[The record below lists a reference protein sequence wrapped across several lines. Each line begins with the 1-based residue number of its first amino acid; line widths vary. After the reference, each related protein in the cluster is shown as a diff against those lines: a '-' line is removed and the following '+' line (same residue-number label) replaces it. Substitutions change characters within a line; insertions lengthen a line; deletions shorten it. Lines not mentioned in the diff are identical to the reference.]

1 MRCAALILA
10 SLLGA
15 ARLAPPVQGRA
26 EAVASDTLVFERV
39 GDRPIDAD
47 DLAFDSDS
55 ALWATADRV
64 YRLPPGGDTWEEVS
78 DPPGAYQYVLPLS
91 PDTLFISFNAVR
103 RSLDGG
109 QTWTEVY
116 DEGEALYEAPLS
128 GVLLT
133 GMRVGSGVAYS
144 HDRGATWQPGEIETG
159 TWVPVAEAFAELPE
173 GHTHAGRVVAACW
186 AGLSYS
192 DDGGVTWEKSSLWTD
207 GGRYHAYSV
216 TVGVD
221 GRVYAALYE
230 VGVTG
235 LQIAASADGGQTY
248 EVVYRYDHITGVG
261 VRIVALPG
269 GLNPAVGVLV
279 TVEYDGSV
287 RRSDDGGETWRQVGQ
302 VPFAYAFPSSHH
314 NDTILGPDGRLYV
327 AAGRTGPER
336 EWVYRTVGPVVTA
349 EEPGG
354 PEDETGVRLEVA
366 PNPLRGVAEM
376 TYTLPAAARVRVA
389 VYDVLGR
396 AVAVLAEGAYAAGR
410 HPLHLDASA
419 LAPGVYA
426 LRLSAGEEAL
436 TRRFTVVR

>member
-1 MRCAALILA
+1 GEGRGRVRGRRRGRVQGDPPAAGAAVAVRRAALILA
-10 SLLGA
+10 VLLGA
-15 ARLAPPVQGRA
+15 AGLAPPIHAQA
-26 EAVASDTLVFERV
+26 AVGDTLLFERV
-39 GDRPIDAD
+39 GVQPLKARDI
-47 DLAFDSDS
+47 AFDDDG
-55 ALWATADRV
+55 ALWATATRV
-64 YRLPPGGDTWEEVS
+64 YLLPPGGDTWEEVS
-78 DPPGAYQYVLPLS
+78 DPPGAYQYVLPLT

-109 QTWTEVY
+109 QTWSQVY
-116 DEGEALYEAPLS
+116 GEGEALYEAPLS
-128 GVLLT
+128 GILLT

-269 GLNPAVGVLV
+269 GLNPAV
-279 TVEYDGSV
+279 
-287 RRSDDGGETWRQVGQ
+287 
-302 VPFAYAFPSSHH
+302 
-314 NDTILGPDGRLYV
+314 
-327 AAGRTGPER
+327 
-336 EWVYRTVGPVVTA
+336 
-349 EEPGG
+349 
-354 PEDETGVRLEVA
+354 
-366 PNPLRGVAEM
+366 
-376 TYTLPAAARVRVA
+376 
-389 VYDVLGR
+389 
-396 AVAVLAEGAYAAGR
+396 
-410 HPLHLDASA
+410 
-419 LAPGVYA
+419 
-426 LRLSAGEEAL
+426 
-436 TRRFTVVR
+436 